1 MNKTRMISFRIEED
15 VLADIDALANI
26 HTYWTRSSICIKL
39 LTAFFKYCD
48 ASTKFQI
55 LKSAAYNSGRFKITI
70 EDLKEEEG

>member
-1 MNKTRMISFRIEED
+1 MNKTRMISFRIDED

-26 HTYWTRSSICIKL
+26 HTYWTRSRICIKL
-39 LTAFFKYCD
+39 LTAIFKFCD

-70 EDLKEEEG
+70 EELDKKED